1 MKLEKV
7 KTNHGIHIR
16 GPYKDKTAYIATF
29 IDMPIYEKLVDWII
43 LNYPK
48 TKKRGK

>member
-16 GPYKDKTAYIATF
+16 GPYKGGTAYIATF
-29 IDMPIYEKLVDWII
+29 YHEYEWLVDLII
-43 LNYPK
+43 KIHGEVYNEM
-48 TKKRGK
+48 R